1 VLGQAPAGQRRRG
14 QRDRGRGPQGRGRG
28 RVHWQGRGQQR
39 GQLLPPRDLGLGA
52 LHLQRAEDQ
61 DLVPE
66 QPLPPQGLSLGA
78 LHLQKDEGQNLGQ
91 EQLLPLGNFETE
103 TALGRGRGSA
113 LKEAGAGAD
122 CLRVE
127 PDYSPGWGQPLVL
140 GPQMLALIVLQVG
153 SQHHWWL
160 NPGELL

>member
-1 VLGQAPAGQRRRG
+1 MRGVRPWAVLGQAPAGQRQRG
-14 QRDRGRGPQGRGRG
+14 QRDRGLGPQGRGRG

-66 QPLPPQGLSLGA
+66 Q
-78 LHLQKDEGQNLGQ
+78 
-91 EQLLPLGNFETE
+91 LLPLGNFETE
-103 TALGRGRGSA
+103 TAQGRGRGSA

-153 SQHHWWL
+153 SQHQWWL

>member
-1 VLGQAPAGQRRRG
+1 
-14 QRDRGRGPQGRGRG
+14 
-28 RVHWQGRGQQR
+28 
-39 GQLLPPRDLGLGA
+39 LGLGA

-91 EQLLPLGNFETE
+91 EQLLPLGNFESE
-103 TALGRGRGSA
+103 TAQGRGSA